1 MVERGVA
8 RGLVAACLSA
18 ALMPL
23 NSTMIA
29 VAIPA
34 IAAETQQSASVVTQ
48 ALVATY
54 LVAAIALQSPGG
66 KLGDRLGHWKVLAL
80 GQITM
85 AAGALLGFLAPNL
98 PVLATSRILMAAG
111 GAVVVPATLALIRLE
126 LPADRR
132 GRAFG
137 AFGAV
142 MSLAAGIGPILGG
155 ELVRLFGWPSVFLAN
170 LPVLA
175 LSAAI
180 AASTAHPKRA
190 AAPAAR
196 FDVVGSVL
204 LTGLLTAIVA
214 GLQIGGAAG
223 GLALVI
229 GLAMIAPFVWAER
242 RAGDPVI
249 AFALFR
255 SRTFAAGTL
264 LVALINMVMYALLF
278 EIPLLLD
285 ARFDLGASRIGQ
297 LLVFMMIAMVITSLA
312 AGRLTDQ
319 FGSRPLAVSGTLVCI
334 VSVALMRIG
343 ALNDPSQLRLPL
355 VLLGVGVGL
364 ANPAA
369 QNASLASVASAS
381 SGMAAGI
388 SSTMRYLGGVAGV
401 VVLGSLL
408 DLEGSR
414 ISVLAEHRSILTV
427 FLFVLAAG
435 LVCAAL
441 LGPSSEDARD
451 DRSAGTDSSP
461 PGARRPRTGP
471 AR

>member
-1 MVERGVA
+1 MAAERRVGP
-8 RGLVAACLSA
+8 GLVAACLSA

-34 IAAETQQSASVVTQ
+34 IAAEMNHSASVVTQ

-66 KLGDRLGHWKVLAL
+66 KLGDRLGHWRVFSL
-80 GQITM
+80 GQATI
-85 AAGALLGFLAPNL
+85 AVGALLGFLAPNL
-98 PVLATSRILMAAG
+98 AVLATSRILMAAG
-111 GAVVVPATLALIRLE
+111 GAVVVPATIALIRLE
-126 LPADRR
+126 LPAGRR

-155 ELVRLFGWPSVFLAN
+155 ELVRLFGWSSIFLAN

-175 LSAAI
+175 VSALI
-180 AASTAHPKRA
+180 AASVAHPR
-190 AAPAAR
+190 PAAR
-196 FDVVGSVL
+196 PPARFDLVGSFL
-204 LTGLLTAIVA
+204 LTTLLIAIVA
-214 GLQIGGAAG
+214 GLQLGGNPGMAVLAIGVV
-223 GLALVI
+223 LIV
-229 GLAMIAPFVWAER
+229 PFVWTER
-242 RAGDPVI
+242 RARDPVI

-255 SRTFAAGTL
+255 SRTFAAGAL

-297 LLVFMMIAMVITSLA
+297 LLIVMMIAMVITSLA
-312 AGRLTDQ
+312 AGRLTDH
-319 FGSRPLAVSGTLVCI
+319 FGSRPLAISGSLVCLAA
-334 VSVALMRIG
+334 VALMRIAPMDG
-343 ALNDPSQLRLPL
+343 PGELRLPL
-355 VLLGVGVGL
+355 ALLGLGIGL

-369 QNASLASVASAS
+369 QNASLSGVASAS
-381 SGMAAGI
+381 SGMAAGV

-401 VVLGSLL
+401 VLLGGLL
-408 DLEGSR
+408 DLGGSR
-414 ISVLAEHRSILTV
+414 SSVLAEHRSILTV
-427 FLFVLAAG
+427 FLFVLGAG

-441 LGPSSEDARD
+441 LGPHHTPTDEED
-451 DRSAGTDSSP
+451 SP
-461 PGARRPRTGP
+461 AP
-471 AR
+471 ARPKIRHQGPS